1 MLLLYKNILYKIRIT
16 KKAKEVIY
24 NTMIVATTMQ
34 RYDKN
39 QILIIDD
46 TEIRLIDHLKECRT
60 SKKITKKKIS
70 NLIKHN
76 DYWYSQIE
84 RDGKK
89 GDDNRQRT
97 IYRNDLVNVI
107 SIVKYDA
114 TSSQDLDALRSTSEV
129 YLDKIIKALPLKESA
144 RKLELYQIFQPRT
157 NEQQYKLLD
166 SLLSTHEQ
174 LLRNTFES
182 LCSSRDRDNFLDA
195 LKNTNLALKIDPL
208 FIVFLMGIPYSD
220 FLYEAKQEKL
230 FDLLHDIIN
239 VVDNFALDS
248 NNIKTSKNY
257 FQTIHD
263 KIVQYTGNTLFDKQ
277 MEKYVLTPSEEYPYD
292 E

>member
-1 MLLLYKNILYKIRIT
+1 MTI
-16 KKAKEVIY
+16 
-24 NTMIVATTMQ
+24 ATTIP

-39 QILIIDD
+39 QIIIIND

-60 SKKITKKKIS
+60 NKKITKKKIS

-76 DYWYSQIE
+76 DYWYSQVE
-84 RDGKK
+84 RDGKN

-97 IYRNDLVNVI
+97 IYRNDLVDVI
-107 SIVKYDA
+107 SIVQYDA
-114 TSSQDLDALRSTSEV
+114 SSSQDLEALRSKSEV
-129 YLDKIIKALPLKESA
+129 YLDKIIKALPLKESVK
-144 RKLELYQIFQPRT
+144 KLELYQIFQPRT

-182 LCSSRDRDNFLDA
+182 LCDNRDKDNFLDA

-208 FIVFLMGIPYSD
+208 FIVFLMGLPYSD

-230 FDLLHDIIN
+230 FSLFRDIISIM
-239 VVDNFALDS
+239 DNFNTDDD
-248 NNIKTSKNY
+248 NNLKLSTDYLQVIQNKIIEYTGKTFMEGKKKNY
-257 FQTIHD
+257 IPIPPEQ
-263 KIVQYTGNTLFDKQ
+263 NNL
-277 MEKYVLTPSEEYPYD
+277 
-292 E
+292 

>member
-1 MLLLYKNILYKIRIT
+1 MILLYKIHVYIKRNTYAL
-16 KKAKEVIY
+16 KEVTY
-24 NTMIVATTMQ
+24 NTMTIATTIP

-39 QILIIDD
+39 QIIIIHD

-60 SKKITKKKIS
+60 NKKITKKKIS

-76 DYWYSQIE
+76 DYWYSQVE
-84 RDGKK
+84 RDGKN

-97 IYRNDLVNVI
+97 IYRNDLVDVI
-107 SIVKYDA
+107 SIVQYDA
-114 TSSQDLDALRSTSEV
+114 SSSQDLEALRSKSEV
-129 YLDKIIKALPLKESA
+129 YLDKIIKALPLKESVK
-144 RKLELYQIFQPRT
+144 KLELYQIFQPRT

-182 LCSSRDRDNFLDA
+182 LYDNRDKDNFLDA

-208 FIVFLMGIPYSD
+208 FIVFLMGLPYSD

-230 FDLLHDIIN
+230 FSLFRDIISIMDDFN
-239 VVDNFALDS
+239 TDDDNNLKLSTDYLQVIQ
-248 NNIKTSKNY
+248 NKIIEYTGKTFMEGKKKNY
-257 FQTIHD
+257 IPIPPEQS
-263 KIVQYTGNTLFDKQ
+263 NR
-277 MEKYVLTPSEEYPYD
+277 
-292 E
+292 

>member
-1 MLLLYKNILYKIRIT
+1 
-16 KKAKEVIY
+16 
-24 NTMIVATTMQ
+24 MIVATTIP

-39 QILIIDD
+39 QILIIND

-60 SKKITKKKIS
+60 NKKITKKKIS

-76 DYWYSQIE
+76 DYWYSQVE
-84 RDGKK
+84 RDGKN

-97 IYRNDLVNVI
+97 IYRNDLVDVI

-114 TSSQDLDALRSTSEV
+114 TSFQDLEELRSKSEV

-144 RKLELYQIFQPRT
+144 RKLELYQILQPRT
-157 NEQQYKLLD
+157 NEQQYKLLN

-182 LCSSRDRDNFLDA
+182 LSSNHDRDNFLDA
-195 LKNTNLALKIDPL
+195 LRNTNLALKIDPL
-208 FIVFLMGIPYSD
+208 FIVFLMGIPYAD

-230 FDLLHDIIN
+230 FDLFRDIIN
-239 VVDNFALDS
+239 IVDNLASDNS
-248 NNIKTSKNY
+248 NPKTSQNY
-257 FQTIHD
+257 FQNVHN
-263 KIVQYTGNTLFDKQ
+263 KIVQYTGKTLFE
-277 MEKYVLTPSEEYPYD
+277 EKMGKYILTPPEQNCHD
-292 E
+292 Q